1 MKLRILIVLAILV
14 SLLSFAKFNYCQ
26 STGWASPGQ
35 YIHACYSDLPALY
48 SARGLDSNAWPY
60 SSDDNSVE
68 YPVITAMVMYAT
80 SFLANSPVS
89 YFNINIFFLVL
100 LFIATVIVV
109 RKIRP
114 EFAYLSAIAP
124 AVIASLF
131 INWDLWGIA
140 TMLLAIYW
148 FDRKKYLH
156 SALILSLSIST
167 KFLPVFLL
175 IPIAFILWRDA
186 KLKELVKYVAVVA
199 GTWIAINA
207 PFAFTTPTRWW
218 RFFKLNLERGAD
230 WGSIF
235 AFPTPTGWWRF
246 FKLNLERGADWG
258 SVWLALRQLGIPLTN
273 LNYLSILLL
282 LIALT
287 SVAIVLFELKYTP
300 TLASVAFIVMAAVMV
315 ASKVYSPQFVLWLTP
330 LAVIALTNK
339 KDLHAF
345 WLWQATEV
353 IYHVAIWQHIA
364 TIEHAKFGLGPT
376 PYAILTLVRIAG
388 TIYLMAVLARRA
400 LQARNG
406 HSRLLDL
413 LFEAGKPYP

>member
-1 MKLRILIVLAILV
+1 MKVRTLVVLALFASLV
-14 SLLSFAKFNYCQ
+14 SFAKFSQCEN
-26 STGWASPGQ
+26 SGWATPGQ

-48 SARGLDSNAWPY
+48 GSRGLDTNSWPY

-80 SFLANSPVS
+80 SFAAKSPAS
-89 YFNINIFFLVL
+89 YFNVNIFFLIL
-100 LFIATVIVV
+100 LFIATLIVV

-124 AVIASLF
+124 AMIASLF

-140 TMLLAIYW
+140 TMMLAIYW
-148 FDRKKYLH
+148 FDRKQYLH
-156 SALILSLSIST
+156 SALILTLSIST
-167 KFLPVFLL
+167 KFLPIFLL
-175 IPIAFILWRDA
+175 IPIAFILWRDT

-199 GTWIAINA
+199 ATWLAINA
-207 PFAFTTPTRWW
+207 PFALT
-218 RFFKLNLERGAD
+218 
-230 WGSIF
+230 
-235 AFPTPTGWWRF
+235 TPTGWWRF

-258 SVWLALRQLGIPLTN
+258 SIWLALQQLGLSLTN
-273 LNYLSILLL
+273 LNYLSILVL

-300 TLASVAFIVMAAVMV
+300 TLASVAFIVMAAVMI

-353 IYHVAIWQHIA
+353 VYHVAIWQHIA
-364 TIEHAKFGLGPT
+364 SITGAQFGLGPT
-376 PYAILTLVRIAG
+376 PYAIVTLVRIAG

-400 LQARNG
+400 LQARNT

-413 LFEAGKPYP
+413 LFEGGKPYP

>member
-1 MKLRILIVLAILV
+1 MKLRILIALAILA
-14 SLLSFAKFNYCQ
+14 SLLSFAKFNHCQ

-140 TMLLAIYW
+140 AMMLAIYC
-148 FDRKKYLH
+148 FDRKMYLH

-167 KFLPVFLL
+167 KFLPIFLL

-186 KLKELVKYVAVVA
+186 KLKELMKYVAVVA

-207 PFAFTTPTRWW
+207 P
-218 RFFKLNLERGAD
+218 
-230 WGSIF
+230 F

-258 SVWLALRQLGIPLTN
+258 SIWLALRQLGIPLTN

-330 LAVIALTNK
+330 LAVIALTSK

-364 TIEHAKFGLGPT
+364 SITGAQFGLSPT

-400 LQARNG
+400 LQARNR

>member
-48 SARGLDSNAWPY
+48 SSRGLDSNAWPY

-148 FDRKKYLH
+148 FDRKRYLH

-167 KFLPVFLL
+167 KFLPIFLL

-207 PFAFTTPTRWW
+207 PFAFTTPT
-218 RFFKLNLERGAD
+218 
-230 WGSIF
+230 
-235 AFPTPTGWWRF
+235 GWWRF
-246 FKLNLERGADWG
+246 FKLNLERDADWG
-258 SVWLALRQLGIPLTN
+258 SIWLALRQLGIPLTN

-300 TLASVAFIVMAAVMV
+300 TLASVVFIVMAAVMV

-353 IYHVAIWQHIA
+353 VYHVAIWQHIA
-364 TIEHAKFGLGPT
+364 SITGAQFGLGPT

-400 LQARNG
+400 LQARNR

>member
-1 MKLRILIVLAILV
+1 MIKVRTLVVLALFASLV
-14 SLLSFAKFNYCQ
+14 SFAKFSQCEN
-26 STGWASPGQ
+26 TGWATPDQ

-48 SARGLDSNAWPY
+48 GSRGLDTNAWPY

-80 SFLANSPVS
+80 SFAAKSPAS
-89 YFNINIFFLVL
+89 YFNVNIFFLIL
-100 LFIATVIVV
+100 LFIATLIVV

-114 EFAYLSAIAP
+114 EFAYLSAVAP
-124 AVIASLF
+124 AMIASLF

-140 TMLLAIYW
+140 SMMLAIYW
-148 FDRKKYLH
+148 FDRKQYLH
-156 SALILSLSIST
+156 SALILALSIST
-167 KFLPVFLL
+167 KFLPIFLL
-175 IPIAFILWRDA
+175 IPIAFILWRDT

-199 GTWIAINA
+199 ATWLAINA
-207 PFAFTTPTRWW
+207 PFALT
-218 RFFKLNLERGAD
+218 
-230 WGSIF
+230 
-235 AFPTPTGWWRF
+235 TPTGWWRF

-258 SVWLALRQLGIPLTN
+258 SIWLALQQLGLSLTN
-273 LNYLSILLL
+273 LNYLSILVL

-300 TLASVAFIVMAAVMV
+300 TLASVAFIVMASVMV

-364 TIEHAKFGLGPT
+364 SITGAKFALSPT